1 MHQFLRTLSL
11 GLLLTGLLASCASI
25 FSKST
30 YPVTINTT
38 PHNIDITITD
48 AKGLVVY
55 QGMTPTTLPLDASS
69 GYFKPAWYEVSLSQ
83 SGYKPQTFLI
93 EAKIDGWYF
102 GNIAIGGFLGM
113 LVIDPLTGAMW
124 RIPSQYYNFTL
135 SPDDEAS
142 TKGMGLMLID
152 EVPPHLRHKLELVKE
167 ANSN

>member
-1 MHQFLRTLSL
+1 MYHFFKSMTL
-11 GLLLTGLLASCASI
+11 GLLLTGVLASCASI

-38 PHNIDITITD
+38 PQNVNITISD
-48 AKGLVVY
+48 ARGMVVY
-55 QGMTPTTLPLDASS
+55 QGMTPATLPLDASS
-69 GYFKPAWYEVSLSQ
+69 GYFKPAFYEVSLSQ
-83 SGYKPQTFLI
+83 HGYQPQTFVI

-135 SPDDEAS
+135 IPNDEAS
-142 TKGMGLMLID
+142 TKGMRLMLID
-152 EVPPHLRHKLELVKE
+152 EVPSHLRDKLEPIKE
-167 ANSN
+167 AGNN